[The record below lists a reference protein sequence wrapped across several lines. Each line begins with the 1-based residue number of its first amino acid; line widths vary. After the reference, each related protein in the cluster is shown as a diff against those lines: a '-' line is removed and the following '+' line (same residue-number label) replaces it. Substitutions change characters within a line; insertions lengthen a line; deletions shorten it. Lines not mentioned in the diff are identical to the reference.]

1 MLSGNAGP
9 DAVHVSLS
17 EIETTVTKAALG
29 AGLALGLAEEAGAAA
44 RHGALAGLDPL
55 AAFLPALESLD
66 SGRAAGFA
74 PDAALAGDF
83 RPTAASLS
91 ALAAGPSA
99 LDLLAAGEGEVRLFA
114 LDAPG
119 VVVALAL
126 RASKPGPSVIRLRR
140 DGRAE
145 ALCRG
150 GALQLA
156 GALDDLVSPGPCD
169 LILDVPEACPEPP
182 AAAKAAELREG
193 AELEGAELDG
203 ALWRRL
209 AALAARR
216 LVAGTEASRLAGAGA
231 GLVDR
236 D

>member
-1 MLSGNAGP
+1 MLSGDAGP
-9 DAVHVSLS
+9 AAVHVSLS

-29 AGLALGLAEEAGAAA
+29 AGLPLGLAEEAGAAA
-44 RHGALAGLDPL
+44 RHVAQVGLDPL
-55 AAFLPALESLD
+55 TAFLPALESLD
-66 SGRAAGFA
+66 SGRSAGFA
-74 PDAALAGDF
+74 PDAAPAGDF
-83 RPTAASLS
+83 RPAAARLS

-99 LDLLAAGEGEVRLFA
+99 LDLLAAGEPEVRLLA

-126 RASKPGPSVIRLRR
+126 RASKRGPGAIRLRR

-150 GALQLA
+150 GALLLV
-156 GALDDLVSPGPCD
+156 GGTRDDLVAAGPCD
-169 LILDVPEACPEPP
+169 LTLDVPEACPET
-182 AAAKAAELREG
+182 AAATETARLG
-193 AELEGAELDG
+193 EGAELDG
-203 ALWRRL
+203 ALWGRL